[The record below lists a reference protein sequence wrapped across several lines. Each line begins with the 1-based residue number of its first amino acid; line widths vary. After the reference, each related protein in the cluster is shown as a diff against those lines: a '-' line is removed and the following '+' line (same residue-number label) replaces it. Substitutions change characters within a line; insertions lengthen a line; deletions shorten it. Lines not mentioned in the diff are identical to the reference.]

1 MTAPTF
7 VIGAIIVAAWIIL
20 GAGMLGSYS
29 AAWDGCAANAEA
41 CVVEA
46 MP

>member
-7 VIGAIIVAAWIIL
+7 VIGALLAAAWIIL

-29 AAWDGCAANAEA
+29 AAWDKCAANAEA
-41 CVVEA
+41 CVA
-46 MP
+46 KNLP

>member
-7 VIGAIIVAAWIIL
+7 VISALLVAAWIIL

-29 AAWDGCAANAEA
+29 AVWDKCSANAEA
-41 CVVEA
+41 CVA
-46 MP
+46 QNLP